1 MKKFLTL
8 VSVTLLLQS
17 LIISVRAQQ
26 PINPIQ
32 EVIEAGLMT
41 QYPDG
46 EFHPER
52 GVVRAELASILVKTF
67 KLEQRVTG
75 PNSSPSITDVPPSHW
90 AYRDIEIAL
99 KAGIMKGDLAGKFH
113 PNQPVSRAEGFA
125 IFAQAFGVLMINDG
139 DVNRILTSY
148 RDGYQT
154 PDWARQ
160 ALATAI
166 FEELVNVGSNDSLN
180 PLEPMTRAD
189 MAYALSQY
197 LAKQDNPGTI
207 PDIPN

>member
-1 MKKFLTL
+1 MKKLLT
-8 VSVTLLLQS
+8 VISATLLLQS
-17 LIISVRAQQ
+17 LIISVQAQQ
-26 PINPIQ
+26 SLNPIQ
-32 EVIEAGLMT
+32 IVLESGLMT
-41 QYPDG
+41 PYSDG

-67 KLEQRVTG
+67 QLDQRNTVTSQNQ
-75 PNSSPSITDVPPSHW
+75 PISDVPPSHW
-90 AYRDIEIAL
+90 AYKDIEIAL
-99 KAGIMKGDLAGKFH
+99 KTGIMKGDLTGRFH
-113 PNQPVSRAEGFA
+113 PNQSVTRAEGFA
-125 IFAQAFGVLMINDG
+125 IFAQAFGVLMLNDTE
-139 DVNRILTSY
+139 VNRILTSY

-166 FEELVNVGSNDSLN
+166 FEELVNVSNNNDLN
-180 PLEPMTRAD
+180 PLQPMTRAD

-197 LAKQDNPGTI
+197 LAKQGNPGTI

>member
-1 MKKFLTL
+1 MKKILTL
-8 VSVTLLLQS
+8 ISVPLLLQS
-17 LIISVRAQQ
+17 MMISVQAQQ
-26 PINPIQ
+26 PLNSIQ
-32 EVIEAGLMT
+32 QVIESGLMT

-46 EFHPER
+46 QFHPER

-67 KLEQRVTG
+67 QLEKRNTVTHQNQ
-75 PNSSPSITDVPPSHW
+75 PIPDVPSSHW

-99 KAGIMKGDLAGKFH
+99 ETGIMKGDLTGKFH
-113 PNQPVSRAEGFA
+113 PNQPVTRAEGFA
-125 IFAQAFGVLMINDG
+125 IFAQAFGVLMLNEA

-148 RDGYQT
+148 QDGYQT

-166 FEELVNVGSNDSLN
+166 FEELVNIGNNNALN
-180 PLEPMTRAD
+180 PLQPMTRED

-197 LAKQDNPGTI
+197 LAKQHNPGTI
-207 PDIPN
+207 PDVPN

>member
-8 VSVTLLLQS
+8 VSVTLLLPHLALPLGAQS
-17 LIISVRAQQ
+17 
-26 PINPIQ
+26 PINPI
-32 EVIEAGLMT
+32 ETVLESGLMT
-41 QYPDG
+41 RYPDG
-46 EFHPER
+46 QFHPER
-52 GVVRAELASILVKTF
+52 GIVRAELAALLVKTF
-67 KLEQRVTG
+67 QLENRVAHTNNN
-75 PNSSPSITDVPPSHW
+75 PIITDVPTSHW

-99 KAGIMKGDLAGKFH
+99 KMGIMKGDLTGRFH
-113 PNQPVSRAEGFA
+113 PNQAVTRAEGFA
-125 IFAQAFGVLMINDG
+125 IFAQAFGVLMLNDG
-139 DVNRILTSY
+139 EVNRILNSY

-166 FEELVNVGSNDSLN
+166 FEDLVNMADNGGLN
-180 PLEPMTRAD
+180 PLQPMTRED

-197 LAKQDNPGTI
+197 LAKQGNPGTI